1 MNEIKV
7 SNPQHEILCSTED
20 RVLFL
25 AGQGSGK
32 TFEGGLLSAE
42 FIINQPHM
50 IGFIGANTYSQLSK
64 STLKGIFECWQ
75 KVFGWVNGIDYVVD
89 KIPPP
94 KFKRL
99 TTNLKDYSGTICFN
113 NGCIIFTA
121 SLDNYKA
128 IDGMEIGWAIL
139 DETKDTKEEAVK
151 EVITGRLRQIGMWV
165 GSNGLLYNDSN
176 VVEGLKLKG
185 ATFKGY
191 NPLFI
196 LTSPAKV
203 DWINEWYGL
212 SDDYEEISKRIFSK
226 TDYYSKKKD
235 GKHVVI
241 SSAYHNEENL
251 SQGFIEQR
259 IKDLTGNE
267 NRINMLIYGSP
278 IAKGGGEL
286 FNQFE
291 RMTHVAK
298 VPYVPGANLHISLD
312 FNVVPY
318 ITMLCAQII
327 NKEGKFTVRIFREI
341 CLSSPKNNTEDLCKE
356 LITQVIQGN
365 EKTGLYYYG
374 DASGSNA
381 NTVSKDHNFDVL
393 EKTLKKYLNDSS
405 KRVLKRNPSVSG
417 SRDFCN
423 KIFAGGFNI
432 EILIDESCKRLI
444 TDFEFLKEGPDGGKL
459 IQHHKDIVTGQQCE
473 KYGHTSD
480 AFRYLLISA
489 FEGYFKNFD

>member
-7 SNPQHEILCSTED
+7 SDPQLEVLQSTED

-42 FIINQPHM
+42 FIINHPKM

-64 STLKGIFECWQ
+64 STLKGIMECWL
-75 KVFGWVNGIDYVVD
+75 KVFGWVNGVDYVVD
-89 KIPPP
+89 HIPPS
-94 KFKRL
+94 KFIRFSS
-99 TTNLKDYSGTICFN
+99 TLKDYSGTICFN

-151 EVITGRLRQIGMWV
+151 EVITGRLRQIGLWV
-165 GSNGLLYNDSN
+165 GSNGLLYSIEPN
-176 VVEGLKLKG
+176 EG
-185 ATFKGY
+185 KGY
-191 NPLFI
+191 NPLYI

-203 DWINEWYGL
+203 DWINEWFGL
-212 SDDYEEISKRIFSK
+212 SDEYEAISKRIYSK
-226 TDYYSKKKD
+226 TDYYSRRKD

-251 SQGFIEQR
+251 SKGFIEQR
-259 IKDLTGNE
+259 IKDLAGNE
-267 NRINMLIYGSP
+267 NLINMLIYGSP
-278 IAKGGGEL
+278 IAKSGGEF

-291 RMTHVAK
+291 RLTHVGK
-298 VPYVPGANLHISLD
+298 VEYLQKSNIHITLD

-318 ITMLCAQII
+318 ITMLCAQIV
-327 NKEGKFTVRIFREI
+327 NKDNKFYVRIFKEL

-356 LITQVIQGN
+356 FITQVIQGQ
-365 EKTGLYYYG
+365 ERTGLFYYG
-374 DASGSNA
+374 DASGANA
-381 NTVSKDHNFDVL
+381 STISKEHNFDIL
-393 EKTLKKYLNDSS
+393 ERTLKKYLNDGS
-405 KRVLKRNPSVSG
+405 KRVLRRNPSVVG
-417 SRDFCN
+417 TRDFCN
-423 KIFAGGFNI
+423 KIFAGGYNI
-432 EILIDESCKRLI
+432 EILIDESCKKLI
-444 TDFEFLKEGPDGGKL
+444 ADLEFMKEGPDGGKL
-459 IQHHKDIVTGQQCE
+459 IQHHKDPITQQQCE

-480 AFRYLLISA
+480 AFRYLLVSA